1 MRLSRPATVALG
13 VVLAAP
19 APAQAPQPQ
28 AAAQQE
34 RQAAAQQ
41 ERMKACNAEAGQKK
55 LSGDTRK
62 SFMAACLAGKPA
74 ASATPLTPTSAKPA
88 ATAIE
93 PAQAGLIDINSASKD
108 QLEALPQ
115 IGSARAEAIIK
126 GRPYKAKNDLVDR
139 YIVPPN
145 AYKAIQRKIFARPK
159 S

>member
-1 MRLSRPATVALG
+1 MPLPRPATLALG
-13 VVLAAP
+13 VLLAAP
-19 APAQAPQPQ
+19 AHAQAPQPQ
-28 AAAQQE
+28 
-34 RQAAAQQ
+34 AAQQ

-62 SFMAACLAGKPA
+62 SFMVACLAGKP

-88 ATAIE
+88 ATTIE

-126 GRPYKAKNDLVDR
+126 GRPYKCDAGC
-139 YIVPPN
+139 
-145 AYKAIQRKIFARPK
+145 AE
-159 S
+159 